1 MKKENKKL
9 TPQIKKDAKLN
20 EFVSKVKKGNYS
32 KEPTNGSLRINTS
45 YNVNTTNTSY
55 IFGVK

>member
-1 MKKENKKL
+1 MKKTNEKV

-32 KEPTNGSLRINTS
+32 KEPINESLRINTC